1 MSGPA
6 PPPGGPLSRS
16 NSLGGPQNAGLAGTP
31 TIPPQGSQGP
41 GPPAGPGSQQNL
53 NQIVLEYLNK
63 KGYAKTESMLRRES
77 AHQDPE
83 GKPVF
88 QKLEEE
94 GGNKYFRSFN
104 LIKGWV
110 LDDNLEIYKGE
121 LLRLLWP
128 TFAYCLLDLVA
139 DYYPRDA
146 EKFFETYHEMFTREH
161 SEDLRALSRITLPE
175 HIQASEIAKL
185 YRNNKYRLSITM
197 MAFHS
202 LLQFLESHLE
212 EGGKIIMN
220 IMQSH
225 MNIMTIDRA
234 KASSEYSISA
244 MLHRGSTEQEMP
256 AEDEGIPGHHPGSA
270 NTSLNAPE
278 VLPKVQLG
286 PAQRESDL
294 MEDVR
299 ADLEKE
305 DAKNPPVAGRN
316 TLVEELEKTIKREPD
331 DDTPN
336 RDAVPLPPSTQ
347 RDVMMEVQKIKE
359 NRDRFPIPGRTGG
372 VGPGVSVVMHTFHNT
387 FDSINC
393 IEFSGDLKLVA
404 VGTSESYIRIWS
416 IDGSPLPSAPTST
429 NPNPPPSASKR
440 LIGHSAPVYAL
451 SFAPSTSEP
460 DPTPLDS
467 PANAT
472 SPRVLLSSSADK
484 SIRLWSLDTWT
495 CLVAYKG
502 HDAPIWD
509 LSWGPFGYY
518 FASASHDRTARL
530 WSSDHIAPLR
540 IFAGHDG
547 DVDCLAW
554 HPNGSYLVTGSNDK
568 TVRLW
573 DVARG
578 TPVRLFT
585 GHTAFV
591 TAVAVAPS
599 GRLLASADEGGA
611 IILWDLSSGRR
622 LKRLR
627 GHAKGGVWS
636 LAWSVE
642 SSVLVS
648 AGADHTVRVWDVLM
662 QTPDS
667 ISAQPG
673 SGAAGGKAS
682 ADATTAGAGAVGKV
696 GDAAPG
702 GAGAGGQKK
711 TKGKDVVVSSDQISV
726 FPTKKS
732 PVYKVEFTRMN
743 LVMAGGVYLP

>member
-1 MSGPA
+1 MANRPRPSRATTQNLPEWSSSSTHPEPVTCSDSNTRIDEPSGNSSSKRHFIHQQLPS
-6 PPPGGPLSRS
+6 PRDPGYVCPHQTYQDRWEKYHQLFARKKVPESRS
-16 NSLGGPQNAGLAGTP
+16 
-31 TIPPQGSQGP
+31 GSQHGQISSTRGARTAAHGP
-41 GPPAGPGSQQNL
+41 KALESGQRRLPEVNWVASQGRVTAEPFKL
-53 NQIVLEYLNK
+53 VLEYLNK

-387 FDSINC
+387 FD
-393 IEFSGDLKLVA
+393 
-404 VGTSESYIRIWS
+404 
-416 IDGSPLPSAPTST
+416 
-429 NPNPPPSASKR
+429 
-440 LIGHSAPVYAL
+440 
-451 SFAPSTSEP
+451 
-460 DPTPLDS
+460 
-467 PANAT
+467 
-472 SPRVLLSSSADK
+472 
-484 SIRLWSLDTWT
+484 
-495 CLVAYKG
+495 
-502 HDAPIWD
+502 
-509 LSWGPFGYY
+509 
-518 FASASHDRTARL
+518 
-530 WSSDHIAPLR
+530 
-540 IFAGHDG
+540 
-547 DVDCLAW
+547 
-554 HPNGSYLVTGSNDK
+554 
-568 TVRLW
+568 
-573 DVARG
+573 
-578 TPVRLFT
+578 
-585 GHTAFV
+585 
-591 TAVAVAPS
+591 
-599 GRLLASADEGGA
+599 
-611 IILWDLSSGRR
+611 
-622 LKRLR
+622 
-627 GHAKGGVWS
+627 
-636 LAWSVE
+636 
-642 SSVLVS
+642 
-648 AGADHTVRVWDVLM
+648 
-662 QTPDS
+662 
-667 ISAQPG
+667 
-673 SGAAGGKAS
+673 
-682 ADATTAGAGAVGKV
+682 
-696 GDAAPG
+696 
-702 GAGAGGQKK
+702 
-711 TKGKDVVVSSDQISV
+711 
-726 FPTKKS
+726 
-732 PVYKVEFTRMN
+732 
-743 LVMAGGVYLP
+743 